1 MAAASLGE
9 PSKKRQRYLALA
21 MACRDKGV
29 CGRRY
34 CPEICKCARRS
45 LSAAT
50 LVCAAEEVHGNQQL
64 PKAKPWESYRKN
76 RTGSWLVRFIKAI
89 IQPFCG
95 VVCNILPNHIIIL
108 LPADNV
114 VIIAPL
120 PYRKSGPLR
129 HMCLHLADDLRN
141 SRLSRRFVK
150 PQQQMNMIRHDD
162 GLINRC
168 VRVEFR
174 DVPDGLCGIPAIARE
189 RQPVQ
194 GALATRKGHAASV
207 RRQSRQRLRR
217 ERRYS
222 QIWRHIRSAMPF
234 PFRQCLPEIA
244 TAPSGPRNDKSG
256 NLCIRRCR
264 PITCQPARRSQ
275 PARGTPNP

>member
-50 LVCAAEEVHGNQQL
+50 LACAAEGVHGNQQL
-64 PKAKPWESYRKN
+64 PKAKPWENHRKN

-108 LPADNV
+108 LPSDNV

-194 GALATRKGHAASV
+194 RALATRKGHAASV
-207 RRQSRQRLRR
+207 RRQSRQRLRSD
-217 ERRYS
+217 RRYKVV
-222 QIWRHIRSAMPF
+222 I
-234 PFRQCLPEIA
+234 
-244 TAPSGPRNDKSG
+244 KSIG
-256 NLCIRRCR
+256 
-264 PITCQPARRSQ
+264 SF
-275 PARGTPNP
+275 

>member
-1 MAAASLGE
+1 MPRQRRVRSTILSGNLQVRKALTERRYISACGRRSARKPATAKGEALGE
-9 PSKKRQRYLALA
+9 PL
-21 MACRDKGV
+21 
-29 CGRRY
+29 
-34 CPEICKCARRS
+34 
-45 LSAAT
+45 
-50 LVCAAEEVHGNQQL
+50 
-64 PKAKPWESYRKN
+64 KN

-174 DVPDGLCGIPAIARE
+174 DAPDGLCGIPAIARE

-194 GALATRKGHAASV
+194 RALATRKGHAASV
-207 RRQSRQRLRR
+207 RRQSRQRLRS
-217 ERRYS
+217 ERRYRLPEVIAFS
-222 QIWRHIRSAMPF
+222 IGADRNEVRAGRTVIK
-234 PFRQCLPEIA
+234 FRQAMKAILRLTHTLSQHRSTISSIMPCRRWH
-244 TAPSGPRNDKSG
+244 SSRNCSTMSACMPW
-256 NLCIRRCR
+256 LIHSTIW
-264 PITCQPARRSQ
+264 P
-275 PARGTPNP
+275 

>member
-50 LVCAAEEVHGNQQL
+50 LACAAEGVHGNQQL
-64 PKAKPWESYRKN
+64 PKAKPWENHRKN

-108 LPADNV
+108 LPSDNV

-194 GALATRKGHAASV
+194 RALATRKGHAASV
-207 RRQSRQRLRR
+207 RRQSRQRLRS
-217 ERRYS
+217 ERRYRRNWCIPFYRRLAPTAGASPGAACRSPTNPS
-222 QIWRHIRSAMPF
+222 Q
-234 PFRQCLPEIA
+234 
-244 TAPSGPRNDKSG
+244 KK
-256 NLCIRRCR
+256 
-264 PITCQPARRSQ
+264 
-275 PARGTPNP
+275 

>member
-1 MAAASLGE
+1 MPRQRRVRSTILSGNLQVRKALTERRYISACGRRSARKPATAKGEALGE
-9 PSKKRQRYLALA
+9 PL
-21 MACRDKGV
+21 
-29 CGRRY
+29 
-34 CPEICKCARRS
+34 
-45 LSAAT
+45 
-50 LVCAAEEVHGNQQL
+50 
-64 PKAKPWESYRKN
+64 KN

-194 GALATRKGHAASV
+194 RALATRKGHAASV
-207 RRQSRQRLRR
+207 RRQSRQRLRS
-217 ERRYS
+217 ERRYRRNWCMPLYRYPTR
-222 QIWRHIRSAMPF
+222 IAGAAPGEACRAPTTRHRCPACFSPSISGHNSPCRCVYMTIRH
-234 PFRQCLPEIA
+234 RGGDGGTWQ
-244 TAPSGPRNDKSG
+244 RN
-256 NLCIRRCR
+256 
-264 PITCQPARRSQ
+264 
-275 PARGTPNP
+275 